1 MEQFSALR
9 LFISVVDT
17 GSFSAAGERLG
28 ISTSV
33 VSRGIAALEAE
44 LGIRLLKR
52 STRRVELTEAGSL
65 YLGRVRSLLTDLA
78 ETNKS
83 LKQPNTPVGGRF
95 RVAAP
100 TALGLSLIAP
110 AIADFMA
117 AQPNVVI
124 QLDLLDRAIDL
135 LEEDYD
141 MALRIDETLESIPY
155 LRSLGQMEVGLFSSP
170 AYLAHHGRPRGP
182 ADLGTHRGL
191 YLATQQTW
199 NLRGGLNEKPKLQF
213 CSNRLEAVKTLC
225 LAGQGIAL
233 LPLFLVRG
241 EIERNEL
248 VQLLDGFE
256 PKPLMLVLATSSQRS
271 ESNSSRLSS
280 NFWNRASGGCGFN
293 FF

>member
-9 LFISVVDT
+9 LFISIVDM
-17 GSFSAAGERLG
+17 GSFSAAAELLG

-33 VSRGIAALEAE
+33 VSRQIAALEAE
-44 LGIRLLKR
+44 LGTRLLKR

-65 YLGRVRSLLTDLA
+65 YLTRVRSLLTELE
-78 ETNKS
+78 ETNRS
-83 LKQPNTPVGGRF
+83 LKQPNTPAAGRF

-100 TALGLSLIAP
+100 TAPGLSLIAP
-110 AIADFMA
+110 AVADFMA

-124 QLDLLDRAIDL
+124 QLDLLDRTIDL

-141 MALRIDETLESIPY
+141 MALRIDETPESTPY

-170 AYLAHHGRPRGP
+170 AYLARHGRPRGP
-182 ADLGTHRGL
+182 ADLGAHRAL
-191 YLATQQTW
+191 YLVSQQNW
-199 NLRGGLNEKPKLQF
+199 NLRGGLGEKPKLQF
-213 CSNRLEAVKTLC
+213 CSNRLEALKILC

-241 EIERNEL
+241 EIESDEL

-256 PKPLMLVLATSSQRS
+256 PKPLNIVIAISPQRS
-271 ESNSSRLSS
+271 ETNSLRL
-280 NFWNRASGGCGFN
+280 FQQFLELRFKRLR
-293 FF
+293 F

>member
-17 GSFSAAGERLG
+17 GSFSAAAELLG

-33 VSRGIAALEAE
+33 VSRQIAALEAE
-44 LGIRLLKR
+44 LGTLLLMR
-52 STRRVELTEAGSL
+52 STRRVALTETGSL
-65 YLGRVRSLLTDLA
+65 YLTRVRSLLTELE

-83 LKQPNTPVGGRF
+83 LKQPNTPAVGRF

-110 AIADFMA
+110 AVADFMA

-124 QLDLLDRAIDL
+124 QLDLLDRTIDL

-141 MALRIDETLESIPY
+141 MALRIGETPESTPY

-170 AYLAHHGRPRGP
+170 AYLAGHGRPRGP
-182 ADLGTHRGL
+182 ADLGAHRAL
-191 YLATQQTW
+191 YLASQQNW
-199 NLRGGLNEKPKLQF
+199 NLRGGLSEKPKPQF
-213 CSNRLEAVKTLC
+213 CSNRLEALKILC

-241 EIERNEL
+241 EIESDEL

-256 PKPLMLVLATSSQRS
+256 PKPLNIDIAISPQRS
-271 ESNSSRLSS
+271 ETNSLRL
-280 NFWNRASGGCGFN
+280 FQQFLELRFKRLR
-293 FF
+293 F

>member
-17 GSFSAAGERLG
+17 GSFSAAGELLG

-33 VSRGIAALEAE
+33 ISRQVAALEAE

-65 YLGRVRSLLTDLA
+65 YLTRVRSLLTELE
-78 ETNKS
+78 ETNRS
-83 LKQPNTPVGGRF
+83 LKQPNTPVAGRF
-95 RVAAP
+95 RIAAP

-117 AQPNVVI
+117 AHPNVVI
-124 QLDLLDRAIDL
+124 QLDLLDRTIDL
-135 LEEDYD
+135 VEEDYD
-141 MALRIDETLESIPY
+141 IALRVDDTLESTPY
-155 LRSLGQMEVGLFSSP
+155 LRSLGQMEMGLFSSP
-170 AYLAHHGRPRGP
+170 TYLAHHGRPRGP
-182 ADLGTHRGL
+182 ADLGTHRAL
-191 YLATQQTW
+191 YLASLQSW
-199 NLRGGLNEKPKLQF
+199 NLRGGPSEKPKQQF
-213 CSNRLEAVKTLC
+213 CSNRLEPLKILC

-233 LPLFLVRG
+233 LPGFLVQG

-256 PKPLMLVLATSSQRS
+256 PKPSGLFLATSPQRS
-271 ESNSSRLSS
+271 ETAASRLFQSFLES
-280 NFWNRASGGCGFN
+280 RFKRLRL
-293 FF
+293 

>member
-17 GSFSAAGERLG
+17 GSFSAGGELLG

-65 YLGRVRSLLTDLA
+65 YLTRVRSLLTELED
-78 ETNKS
+78 TNKS
-83 LKQPNTPVGGRF
+83 LKQPNTPAAGRF
-95 RVAAP
+95 RIAAP

-110 AIADFMA
+110 AIAEFMA
-117 AQPNVVI
+117 AQPNVVV
-124 QLDLLDRAIDL
+124 QLDLLDRTIDP

-141 MALRIDETLESIPY
+141 MALQIDEAFENMPN
-155 LRSLGQMEVGLFSSP
+155 LRSLGQIEVGLFSSP
-170 AYLAHHGRPRGP
+170 AYLARHGRPRGP
-182 ADLGTHRGL
+182 ADLGTHRAL
-191 YLATQQTW
+191 YLASQQAW
-199 NLRGGLNEKPKLQF
+199 NLRGGASERPKVQF
-213 CSNRLEAVKTLC
+213 CSNRLEALKILC

-241 EIERNEL
+241 EIEGNEL

-256 PKPLMLVLATSSQRS
+256 PKPVTLVIATSPQRT
-271 ESNSSRLSS
+271 ETNTSRLFQQFLESR
-280 NFWNRASGGCGFN
+280 FRRLRI
-293 FF
+293 

>member
-17 GSFSAAGERLG
+17 GRFSAAAELLG

-33 VSRGIAALEAE
+33 VSRQVAALEAE

-65 YLGRVRSLLTDLA
+65 YLTRVRSLLA
-78 ETNKS
+78 ELEEANRN
-83 LKQPNTPVGGRF
+83 LKQPNTPAAGRF
-95 RVAAP
+95 RMAAP

-110 AIADFMA
+110 AISDFMA

-124 QLDLLDRAIDL
+124 QLDLLDRTIDL
-135 LEEDYD
+135 VEEDYD
-141 MALRIDETLESIPY
+141 MAVRVDEASESTTN

-170 AYLAHHGRPRGP
+170 AYLARHGRPRGP
-182 ADLGTHRGL
+182 DDLGTHRAL
-191 YLATQQTW
+191 YLAGQQAW
-199 NLRGGLNEKPKLQF
+199 NLRGGPSEKPKLQF
-213 CSNRLEAVKTLC
+213 CSNRLEALKILC

-233 LPLFLVRG
+233 LPLFLVG
-241 EIERNEL
+241 SEIEHNEL

-256 PKPLMLVLATSSQRS
+256 PKPLNLVLATSPQRS
-271 ESNSSRLSS
+271 KTNASRLFQQFLESR
-280 NFWNRASGGCGFN
+280 FKRLRF
-293 FF
+293 

>member
-9 LFISVVDT
+9 LFISVADT
-17 GSFSAAGERLG
+17 GSFSAAAELLG

-33 VSRGIAALEAE
+33 VSRQIAALEAE
-44 LGIRLLKR
+44 LGTRLLKR
-52 STRRVELTEAGSL
+52 STRRVELTEVGAL
-65 YLGRVRSLLTDLA
+65 YLTRVRSLLAELE
-78 ETNKS
+78 ETNRS
-83 LKQPNTPVGGRF
+83 LKQPNTPAAGRF
-95 RVAAP
+95 RIAAP

-110 AIADFMA
+110 AVADFMA

-141 MALRIDETLESIPY
+141 MALRVDEPLESTPH

-182 ADLGTHRGL
+182 ADLGTHRAL
-191 YLATQQTW
+191 YLASQQSW
-199 NLRGGLNEKPKLQF
+199 NLRGGFSEKSKLQF
-213 CSNRLEAVKTLC
+213 CSNRLEALKTLC

-233 LPLFLVRG
+233 LPLFLVRN
-241 EIERNEL
+241 EIECNEL

-256 PKPLMLVLATSSQRS
+256 PKPLNLVLATPPQRS
-271 ESNSSRLSS
+271 ETNSSRLFQQFLESR
-280 NFWNRASGGCGFN
+280 FKRLRV
-293 FF
+293 

>member
-17 GSFSAAGERLG
+17 GSFSAAGEQLG
-28 ISTSV
+28 VSNSV

-52 STRRVELTEAGSL
+52 STRRVELTETGSL
-65 YLGRVRSLLTDLA
+65 YLTRVRSLLTELA

-83 LKQPNTPVGGRF
+83 LKQSNTAAAGRF
-95 RVAAP
+95 RIAAP

-124 QLDLLDRAIDL
+124 QLDLLDRTIDL

-141 MALRIDETLESIPY
+141 MALRLDEAFDSTPY
-155 LRSLGQMEVGLFSSP
+155 VRSLGRIEAGLFSSP
-170 AYLAHHGRPRGP
+170 AYLARHGRPRGP
-182 ADLGTHRGL
+182 AELGAHRAL
-191 YLATQQTW
+191 YLANQQNW
-199 NLRGGLNEKPKLQF
+199 NLRGGLSEKPKLQF
-213 CSNRLEAVKTLC
+213 CANRLEALKTLC

-233 LPLFLVRG
+233 LPLFLVRS

-256 PKPLMLVLATSSQRS
+256 PKPLNLVLATSPQRS
-271 ESNSSRLSS
+271 ETSSSRLFQQFLESR
-280 NFWNRASGGCGFN
+280 FRRLRF
-293 FF
+293 